1 MNLSFRSTISS
12 SQLALSIAVLVITAN
27 TLRAEPLADYALRV
41 SRCITLVEEMRT
53 AYEDESGHVHP
64 EQVYAGNLALVRQL
78 LPPKEPVNLSGQMV
92 AVDNGW
98 LYNDLNDFEK
108 STKTSDRR
116 DALARIAE
124 RLKSIHERLS
134 ELQSAAGPNRDKDA
148 DKGKLAEILRRPE
161 YVRTPPQ
168 ESALERLLE
177 QFLRWLSRLMPH
189 PKPIQPGSS
198 RVVSSL
204 AQIVVVAICVGAIA
218 LLIWRYGPRLLGNR
232 RKKKKQGEARIVLGE
247 KLEPDQSAADLL
259 ADAEKLA
266 RDGNLRAAI
275 RKAYIALLCELGDR
289 KIISLAQHKTNRD
302 YLNAVRNKGSLY
314 TSMGKLTNSF
324 ELHWYG
330 FVPVGEADW
339 NEFRTAY
346 RKIVRSD

>member
-1 MNLSFRSTISS
+1 M
-12 SQLALSIAVLVITAN
+12 LVITAN

-41 SRCITLVEEMRT
+41 SRCVTLVEEMRT
-53 AYEDESGHVHP
+53 AYEDESGHVRP

-78 LPPKEPVNLSGQMV
+78 LPPKETVNLSGQTI

-98 LYNDLNDFEK
+98 LHNDLNEFEK
-108 STKTSDRR
+108 STKTSDRH

-124 RLKSIHERLS
+124 RLKAIHERLS
-134 ELQSAAGPNRDKDA
+134 ELQSAAGPNGDKDA

-161 YVRTPPQ
+161 YVRTPAQ
-168 ESALERLLE
+168 ESALERLLD

-198 RVVSSL
+198 RLVSSL
-204 AQIVVVAICVGAIA
+204 AQIVVVAVCVGAIA
-218 LLIWRYGPRLLGNR
+218 LLIWRYGPRLLSRR
-232 RKKKKQGEARIVLGE
+232 RKKKKKGEARIVLGE

-259 ADAEKLA
+259 AQAEKLA

-314 TSMGKLTNSF
+314 TSMRKLTNSF

-339 NEFRTAY
+339 NEFRTGY

>member
-1 MNLSFRSTISS
+1 MLSV
-12 SQLALSIAVLVITAN
+12 AVLLITAN
-27 TLRAEPLADYALRV
+27 ALRAEPLADYAMRV
-41 SRCITLVEEMRT
+41 SRSVTLVEEMRT
-53 AYEDESGHVHP
+53 AYEDESGRVRP
-64 EQVYAGNLALVRQL
+64 EQVYVGNLALVRQL
-78 LPPKEPVNLSGQMV
+78 LPAKETVNLNGQMI
-92 AVDNGW
+92 AVDNSW
-98 LYNDLNDFEK
+98 LYSDLSDFEK
-108 STKTSDRR
+108 STKTNDRR

-124 RLKSIHERLS
+124 RLKSIHEHLS
-134 ELQSAAGPNRDKDA
+134 ELQSAAGQSGDKDA

-161 YVRTPPQ
+161 YVRAPPQ
-168 ESALERLLE
+168 DSALERLLE
-177 QFLRWLSRLMPH
+177 RFLRWLARLMPH

-198 RVVSSL
+198 RLVSTL
-204 AQIVVVAICVGAIA
+204 AQIVVFAVCAGAIGF
-218 LLIWRYGPRLLGNR
+218 LIWRYAPRLLRDRR
-232 RKKKKQGEARIVLGE
+232 RKKKKGEARIVLGE

-259 ADAEKLA
+259 AQAEKLA

-314 TSMGKLTNSF
+314 TSMRQLTNSF

-339 NEFRTAY
+339 TEFRTGY